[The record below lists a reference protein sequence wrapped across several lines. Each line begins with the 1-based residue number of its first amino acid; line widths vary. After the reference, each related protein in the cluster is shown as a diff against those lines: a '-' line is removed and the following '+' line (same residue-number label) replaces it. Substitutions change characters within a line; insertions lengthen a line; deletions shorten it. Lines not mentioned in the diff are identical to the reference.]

1 MIFFLF
7 FFVSKSREKRRDERG
22 EKSLGCVC
30 VRNVGKFE
38 ENCWEKNA
46 REGKIY
52 M

>member
-22 EKSLGCVC
+22 QKRGCVC